1 MNEKKTYNSKKVI
14 IFSCFSV
21 LFGLLSFISYSFF
34 EKVEVVIDNDPIVLL
49 NQSSNDKVLKLDSV
63 DVKEPTVLGTKEE
76 VVKKEKINI
85 LSLSDLKGKYV
96 VVIGTFRNK
105 NNAINLRNQM
115 HQDGNNSCEI
125 IFNGTHLYWVYF
137 KSYDELIYAK
147 KDVISFKI
155 DGWIKKI

>member
-1 MNEKKTYNSKKVI
+1 M
-14 IFSCFSV
+14 
-21 LFGLLSFISYSFF
+21 
-34 EKVEVVIDNDPIVLL
+34 L

-76 VVKKEKINI
+76 VEKKEKINI